1 MNSTTTGTANG
12 RRIAMAALVSTA
24 ALYVVPLAL
33 TTPMASADSLSE
45 RCTKGNGTFALGQR
59 SNGSI
64 VASCTTTD
72 KDGVKTQCTE
82 VDHKPQGCITVPRT
96 SVRGTHIPT
105 GDLVPV
111 QADGSGV
118 GR

>member
-1 MNSTTTGTANG
+1 MNSTTTGTTNG
-12 RRIAMAALVSTA
+12 RWIALAALVGTA
-24 ALYVVPLAL
+24 ALYVAPLAL
-33 TTPMASADSLSE
+33 TTPIASAESLGE
-45 RCTKGNGTFALGQR
+45 RCAKGHGTFALGTR
-59 SNGSI
+59 SDGSI

-72 KDGVKTQCTE
+72 TEGVKMQCSE

>member
-12 RRIAMAALVSTA
+12 RRIAIGVLFGTA
-24 ALYVVPLAL
+24 ALYIAPLAL
-33 TTPMASADSLSE
+33 TTPIAGAESLAT
-45 RCTKGNGTFALGQR
+45 RCAKGGGTFALGQR

-64 VASCTTTD
+64 VESCTTTD
-72 KDGVKTQCTE
+72 KEGVKTQCTE